1 MESHV
6 SRKTS
11 ETWGTRHRLA
21 YAEPVLNLFSPSR
34 STVTVKLG
42 LPVLLL
48 LLLLTQAASTVC
60 GAQCVQHQLP
70 HPSNHA
76 MAHCHSMLQPE
87 ESGATPQ
94 TCPAATHAV
103 CAIDLLA
110 NTQAK
115 TAPRLT
121 LHADAR
127 PEALL
132 PHRIFPTPKPSP
144 TSNESSTDSA
154 PLITALRV

>member
-1 MESHV
+1 M
-6 SRKTS
+6 
-11 ETWGTRHRLA
+11 
-21 YAEPVLNLFSPSR
+21 NLFSPSR

-48 LLLLTQAASTVC
+48 LLLLTQAASAVC
-60 GAQCVQHQLP
+60 GTQCVQHQLP
-70 HPSNHA
+70 NTSNHA

-87 ESGATPQ
+87 KSGATLQ
-94 TCPAATHAV
+94 TCPAGIHAV

-110 NTQAK
+110 NSQAK
-115 TAPRLT
+115 TAPRLI
-121 LHADAR
+121 LHADPR

-132 PHRIFPTPKPSP
+132 PHQSSP
-144 TSNESSTDSA
+144 HLKTASHLHRSSTDSA